1 MKCNLYAYLYLVY
14 CTSPQSIKEIYQY
27 FDAVFYLETWIS
39 MFLKRLSLIHSMLK
53 KICIFM
59 YVKVGLEI
67 LFYNKTKKKY
77 SVCLILYCKVFFI

>member
-39 MFLKRLSLIHSMLK
+39 MFLKRQ
-53 KICIFM
+53 
-59 YVKVGLEI
+59 
-67 LFYNKTKKKY
+67 
-77 SVCLILYCKVFFI
+77 SVFGSVVVVAF